1 MAPLTSAPQLA
12 PAHAVKTPAIPAA
25 IKRPASYIK
34 SPPAMKI
41 ALKLPLAFAAAL
53 LVMFAGALYGL
64 STLNSSIDEYNNVVL
79 KRVEEERLVTAML
92 VDFKEQIQEWKNT
105 ILRGRDPARLEK
117 HWSAFVAREAEIRER
132 GALLGK
138 RLAEG
143 KSRELVT
150 QFDRAHEAMGQGYR
164 RGFEAFKAADFE
176 PTAGDR
182 VVAGVDREPARLLQ
196 EAARLIAA
204 DTAAVSAQTAA
215 AASRAATLSYV
226 LMFAAFVCGLAG
238 AMLFSR
244 ALTRPLSR
252 ALNVAQTVAR
262 GDLSTQIDTRGKDEI
277 AALMHALRDM
287 QHSLSEVVG
296 LVRTN
301 AEGVAAASAQIAN
314 GNFDLSARTEQQ
326 AASLEQTAASM
337 DELTATVRTNAE
349 NVEQASH
356 QTTVARD
363 IARRSADVMGDVVAT
378 MQEIADRSAK
388 VADIVGVIEGIAF
401 QTNLL
406 ALNAAVEAARAG
418 EQGRGFAVV
427 ANEVRTLAQRSAVA
441 SREIKALIDVAV
453 ERVAAGHALVGNA
466 GGTIEEMTAAM
477 AQVSRFVNEI
487 AAASGEQSNGIEQ
500 VNMAVGQLDQVTQ
513 QNAALVEEASAATQ
527 SMAEQARALR
537 EAVAVFRIGGK
548 EILAV

>member
-1 MAPLTSAPQLA
+1 
-12 PAHAVKTPAIPAA
+12 
-25 IKRPASYIK
+25 
-34 SPPAMKI
+34 MKI

>member
-1 MAPLTSAPQLA
+1 
-12 PAHAVKTPAIPAA
+12 
-25 IKRPASYIK
+25 
-34 SPPAMKI
+34 MKI
-41 ALKLPLAFAAAL
+41 AVKLPLAFAAAL

-79 KRVEEERLVTAML
+79 QRVEEERLVTAML
-92 VDFKEQIQEWKNT
+92 VDFKEQVQEWKNT
-105 ILRGRDPARLEK
+105 ILRGHDAARLEK
-117 HWSAFVAREAEIRER
+117 HWSAFAAREKAVRER

-150 QFDRAHEAMGQGYR
+150 QFNRAHEAMGAGYR
-164 RGFEAFKAADFE
+164 RGFEAFKAADFD

-182 VVAGVDREPARLLQ
+182 VVAGVDREPARLLE

-244 ALTRPLSR
+244 TLTRPLSR
-252 ALNVAQTVAR
+252 ALNVAQTVAK
-262 GDLSTQIDTRGKDEI
+262 GDLSTRIDTRGKDEI
-277 AALMHALRDM
+277 AALMHALHDM

-296 LVRTN
+296 LVRRN
-301 AEGVAAASAQIAN
+301 AEGVAAASSQIAN

-363 IARRSADVMGDVVAT
+363 IARRSADMMGDVVTT

-388 VADIVGVIEGIAF
+388 VADIVGVIEGIAV

-441 SREIKALIDVAV
+441 SREIKVLIEVAV

-477 AQVSRFVNEI
+477 AQVSRFVNEM

-537 EAVAVFRIGGK
+537 EAVAVFRLGGQGMV
-548 EILAV
+548 AA

>member
-1 MAPLTSAPQLA
+1 
-12 PAHAVKTPAIPAA
+12 
-25 IKRPASYIK
+25 
-34 SPPAMKI
+34 MKI

-79 KRVEEERLVTAML
+79 KHVEEERLVTAML

-117 HWSAFVAREAEIRER
+117 HWSAFVARETEIRER
-132 GALLGK
+132 GTQLGK

-164 RGFEAFKAADFE
+164 RGFEAFKAADFD

-204 DTAAVSAQTAA
+204 DTATVSAQTAA

-277 AALMHALRDM
+277 AALMHALHDM

-296 LVRTN
+296 LVRSN

-427 ANEVRTLAQRSAVA
+427 ANEVRRLAQRSAVA
-441 SREIKALIDVAV
+441 SREIKSLIDVAV

-487 AAASGEQSNGIEQ
+487 AVASGEQSNGIEQ
-500 VNMAVGQLDQVTQ
+500 VNLAVGQLDQVTQ

-537 EAVAVFRIGGK
+537 EAVAVFRLGGK
-548 EILAV
+548 GMVAA

>member
-1 MAPLTSAPQLA
+1 
-12 PAHAVKTPAIPAA
+12 
-25 IKRPASYIK
+25 
-34 SPPAMKI
+34 MKI
-41 ALKLPLAFAAAL
+41 AVKLPLAFAAAL
-53 LVMFAGALYGL
+53 IVMFAGALYGL
-64 STLNSSIDEYNNVVL
+64 STLNRSLDDYNHVVL
-79 KRVEEERLVTAML
+79 ERVEEERLVTAML

-105 ILRGRDPARLEK
+105 ILRGRDTARLDK
-117 HWSAFVAREAEIRER
+117 HWAAFAAREAAIRER
-132 GALLGK
+132 GAVLAR
-138 RLAEG
+138 RLPDG
-143 KSRELVT
+143 KSKDLAA
-150 QFDRAHEAMGQGYR
+150 QFASAHAAMGEGYR
-164 RGFEAFKAADFE
+164 RGFEAFKAADFD
-176 PTAGDR
+176 PAAGDR

-204 DTAAVSAQTAA
+204 DAAAVSAQTAA
-215 AASRAATLSYV
+215 TASRAATLSYA

-238 AMLFSR
+238 AMVFSR

-262 GDLSTQIDTRGKDEI
+262 GDLSTPIDTRGKDEI
-277 AALMHALRDM
+277 AALMQALHDM
-287 QHSLSEVVG
+287 QHSLSDVVG
-296 LVRTN
+296 LVRRN

-337 DELTATVRTNAE
+337 DELTLTVRANAE
-349 NVEQASH
+349 NIEQVSQ
-356 QTTVARD
+356 QTALARD
-363 IARRSADVMGDVVAT
+363 IAGRSADVMGNVVAT
-378 MQEIADRSAK
+378 MQEIAERSAK
-388 VADIVGVIEGIAF
+388 VGDIVGVIEGIAF

-453 ERVAAGHALVGNA
+453 ERVAAGHALVGSA

-477 AQVSRFVNEI
+477 AQVSRIVNEI
-487 AAASGEQSNGIEQ
+487 AAASGEQRQGIEQ
-500 VNMAVGQLDQVTQ
+500 VNTAVGQLDEVTQ
-513 QNAALVEEASAATQ
+513 QNAALVEQASAATQ

-537 EAVAVFRIGGK
+537 EAVAVFRLGG
-548 EILAV
+548 AAMAAA

>member
-1 MAPLTSAPQLA
+1 
-12 PAHAVKTPAIPAA
+12 
-25 IKRPASYIK
+25 
-34 SPPAMKI
+34 MKI
-41 ALKLPLAFAAAL
+41 AVKLPLAFATAL
-53 LVMFAGALYGL
+53 LIMFAGALYGL
-64 STLNSSIDEYNNVVL
+64 STLNSSIDDYNNVVL
-79 KRVEEERLVTAML
+79 EHVEEERLVTAML

-105 ILRGRDPARLEK
+105 MLRGSDPARLEK
-117 HWSAFVAREAEIRER
+117 HWSAFVAREKEILER
-132 GALLGK
+132 GAVLRK

-143 KSRELVT
+143 KSKELVT
-150 QFDRAHEAMGQGYR
+150 QFARAHEAMGEGYR

-176 PTAGDR
+176 PAAGDR

-196 EAARLIAA
+196 EAARLISA
-204 DTAAVSAQTAA
+204 DTAAVSAETAA
-215 AASRAATLSYV
+215 TASRAATLSYA
-226 LMFAAFVCGLAG
+226 LMFAAFVFGLAG
-238 AMLFSR
+238 AMVFSR
-244 ALTRPLSR
+244 TLTKPLSR

-262 GDLSTQIDTRGKDEI
+262 GDLSTRIDTCGKDEI
-277 AALMHALRDM
+277 AALMHALHDM
-287 QHSLSEVVG
+287 QHSLSDLVG
-296 LVRTN
+296 LVRRN

-349 NVEQASH
+349 NVEQASQH
-356 QTTVARD
+356 TIFARD

-378 MQEIADRSAK
+378 MQEISDRSAK
-388 VADIVGVIEGIAF
+388 VADIVGVIESIAF

-441 SREIKALIDVAV
+441 SREIKALIEVAV
-453 ERVAAGHALVGNA
+453 ERVAAGHVLVGNA
-466 GGTIEEMTAAM
+466 GDTIEEMTAAM

-487 AAASGEQSNGIEQ
+487 ATASGEQSNGIEQ
-500 VNMAVGQLDQVTQ
+500 VNMAVGQLDEVTQ
-513 QNAALVEEASAATQ
+513 QNAALVEQASAATQ

-537 EAVAVFRIGGK
+537 EAVAVFRLGGQGMV
-548 EILAV
+548 AA